1 MSLFQNIY
9 AWLNKAIHKWI
20 LLEKDPAIITR
31 SLVLGVFIG
40 MTIPIGF
47 QVIVCVPLAVIAS
60 SNVTI
65 MIAATLVS
73 NPLTVLPI
81 YYTAM
86 LIGEFFTGSSI
97 PWQAIVDGIND
108 MSIDRWMSLGSD
120 IIYVLGTGVL
130 IQAVAASLLTYLIA
144 RPLLGRYFS
153 GNPSAALGERKAGNE
168 Y

>member
-1 MSLFQNIY
+1 MAFFQNIY

-20 LLEKDPAIITR
+20 LLENDPVKITR

-47 QVIVCVPLAVIAS
+47 QVMVCVPLAVVAS

-86 LIGEFFTGSSI
+86 LVGEFFTGSSI

-108 MSIDRWMSLGSD
+108 MSVERWMSLGSD
-120 IIYVLGTGVL
+120 IVYVLGTGVL
-130 IQAVAASLLTYLIA
+130 IQAIAVSLLTYLIA
-144 RPLLGRYFS
+144 KPLLKRYFR
-153 GNPSAALGERKAGNE
+153 RKEVNSE
-168 Y
+168 